1 MITNL
6 TILPEITI
14 ALAGILILIF
24 GTKFKKFTGYAAV
37 LGISFS
43 IIFLLAVTAEK
54 HAPEIISI
62 SEGVKI
68 IYLVDLY
75 AIVFKAVFL
84 SIALIAAIASIKYME
99 GKKHPEAYYS
109 LMLLAVL
116 GMMVVSSSSD
126 LATLFVG
133 IEMAAIPSFVLV
145 AFDRTKKGIEGAAK
159 YFLFAAIFS
168 AVMLLGISL
177 IYISTGSFA
186 ITEISK
192 VTGEGAKIT
201 LFLGILALFA
211 ALAFEMSAAPFHLWA
226 PDAYQGA
233 PTPISALLSGASKKM
248 AFAAAIKILVAAI
261 VLFKLELSIMISV
274 LAIFS
279 MIIGNIM
286 ALSQKDIKRM
296 LAYSSIAQA
305 GYILAAIAIF
315 TPLGI
320 AFAIFYIIVH
330 AFMKGGAFIAA
341 ASAEKISEGKIKNL
355 EDYKGLAKKAP
366 LTAFAMAC
374 FMLSLAGIVPFGGF
388 TAKILIMVELFK
400 EAIAQNMVALILG
413 AVMVITSVISLYYY
427 GRLIKYMWFEEPEGH
442 EGKHES
448 KEKEKEK
455 QEKFKEPLTFTVP
468 MLIAVIILVVLF
480 YAPPFIEL
488 AKSMVEGLGVNF

>member
-24 GTKFKKFTGYAAV
+24 GRRFKKFTGYATV
-37 LGISFS
+37 LGILFS
-43 IIFLLAVTAEK
+43 AIFLLLLASTIEK
-54 HAPEIISI
+54 HAPETITIA
-62 SEGVKI
+62 EGVKI
-68 IYLVDLY
+68 IYSVDLY
-75 AIVFKAVFL
+75 AIAFKAIFL

-99 GKKHPEAYYS
+99 GKKHPEVYYS
-109 LMLLAVL
+109 LMLFAVL
-116 GMMVVSSSSD
+116 GMMVVASSSD
-126 LATLFVG
+126 LVTLFVG
-133 IEMAAIPSFVLV
+133 IEMAAIPSFILV
-145 AFDRTKKGIEGAAK
+145 AFEKTKKGIEGATK

-168 AVMLLGISL
+168 TVMLLGILL

-192 VTGEGAKIT
+192 ISNESAKLT
-201 LFLGILALFA
+201 LFLGIIALFS
-211 ALAFEMSAAPFHLWA
+211 ALAFEMSAVPFHLWA
-226 PDAYQGA
+226 PDTYQGA

-248 AFAAAIKILVAAI
+248 AFAAAIKILLIAI
-261 VLFKLELSIMISV
+261 ILFKLELSIMISI

-279 MIIGNIM
+279 MIFGNII

-296 LAYSSIAQA
+296 LAYSSIAQT
-305 GYILAAIAIF
+305 GYILAAFAISA
-315 TPLGI
+315 PLGI
-320 AFAIFYIIVH
+320 AFAIYYIIVH

-341 ASAEKISEGKIKNL
+341 ASAEKISGGKIKNL

-388 TAKILIMVELFK
+388 TAKILILVELFK
-400 EAIAQNMVALILG
+400 EAIVQNMIALILG
-413 AVMVITSVISLYYY
+413 VVMIITSVISLYYY
-427 GRLIKYMWFEEPEGH
+427 GRLIKYMWFEELE
-442 EGKHES
+442 EKHELH
-448 KEKEKEK
+448 EHELHEN
-455 QEKFKEPLTFTVP
+455 QEKFKEPLSFTVP
-468 MLIAVIILVVLF
+468 MVIAVIVLVVLF

-488 AKSMVEGLGVNF
+488 AKSMVEGIV